1 MNAARGP
8 RAYSRARVVAA
19 FTSRVLARLA
29 VTAGLAV
36 LGWLLTLLFSSSASA
51 AESDDAAG
59 DGGLLGGVVGGV
71 TDTTTNVV
79 GGTLN
84 AVDSATNGVTSTVT
98 KTLNTTVHTVT
109 DTLNTA
115 TRTVDNTVDAVTGV
129 VDDTVDVVAPA
140 PEAPTAQPVAVTPV
154 AEAPAVVKKA
164 PKAAPADRPEPSA
177 RAAVRS
183 DLARP
188 EVAGAQVADLP
199 RAAGSTTAAGNADS
213 SPFGSQLPTA
223 PACSTAAAAVVGDHA
238 GKKLFALP
246 AGQAWVGS
254 LQQLGLGSPQP
265 AAATVAA
272 AALPCTSPD

>member
-51 AESDDAAG
+51 AEPDDGAG
-59 DGGLLGGVVGGV
+59 DRGLFGGVVGGV

-79 GGTLN
+79 GGTLDT
-84 AVDSATNGVTSTVT
+84 VDSATNGLTSTVT
-98 KTLNTTVHTVT
+98 KTVDATVEAVT
-109 DTLNTA
+109 DTLDTA
-115 TRTVDNTVDAVTGV
+115 ARTVDNTVGAVTGV
-129 VDDTVDVVAPA
+129 VDDTVYVVSPA
-140 PEAPTAQPVAVTPV
+140 PEAPAAQPVAVTPV
-154 AEAPAVVKKA
+154 AEAPAVKKVT
-164 PKAAPADRPEPSA
+164 KAAPADRPERSD

-188 EVAGAQVADLP
+188 EVTGTQVADLP
-199 RAAGSTTAAGNADS
+199 RAAGSTSAAGSADS
-213 SPFGSQLPTA
+213 TPFGSKLPTA
-223 PACSTAAAAVVGDHA
+223 PACGTAAAAVAADQA

-246 AGQAWVGS
+246 ADQAWSGS